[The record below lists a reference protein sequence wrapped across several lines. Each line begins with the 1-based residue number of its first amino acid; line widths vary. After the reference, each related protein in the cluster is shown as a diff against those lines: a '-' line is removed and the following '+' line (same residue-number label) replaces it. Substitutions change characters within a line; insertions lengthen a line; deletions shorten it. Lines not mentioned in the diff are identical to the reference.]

1 MIDFGRSYFT
11 WKSKPMQR
19 DPYYKFAGGFV
30 GREGAVHRVRIQLE
44 AACTL
49 TNDKTGHKEEL
60 FLLCPCRTEF
70 TIVKDNLF
78 QIPNGEFRPVFGRE
92 FSVPISSRP
101 SNEPE
106 KLKRSKLSDQ
116 FADYSIEARS
126 IAGAKEL
133 TTHDQVIQA
142 TMADDLMNG
151 RTTYHDAKRGVT
163 VTLEYPIKL
172 INLQQKEKLFQVC
185 MGPVPLPD
193 LASWDGVCVDRVFLA
208 ELAFSEFDYMEF
220 ALRREVEASD
230 KEKGWL
236 TAVRGRDRREL
247 HDPTKQPPG
256 TTPPRSNLKVF
267 HEIISKEVSTV
278 VLIASAR

>member
-19 DPYYKFAGGFV
+19 DPYYKYAGGFV

-44 AACTL
+44 AVCTL
-49 TNDKTGHKEEL
+49 TNEKTAHQEEL

-78 QIPNGEFRPVFGRE
+78 QIPNGEFRPVFGRG

-101 SNEPE
+101 FVERE
-106 KLKRSKLSDQ
+106 DLKRGKLEDQ
-116 FADYSIEARS
+116 FADHSIEVRTIEGS
-126 IAGAKEL
+126 REL
-133 TTHDQVIQA
+133 KTSDGVIQA
-142 TMADDLMNG
+142 TAADELMNG
-151 RTTYHDAKRGVT
+151 RTTYSDPQRGVT

-193 LASWDGVCVDRVFLA
+193 LATWDGVCVDRVFLA
-208 ELAFSEFDYMEF
+208 ELAFSDFDYIEF
-220 ALRREVEASD
+220 ALRRDVEAAQ

-247 HDPTKQPPG
+247 HDPNKQSP
-256 TTPPRSNLKVF
+256 TAMPPRSSLKQY
-267 HEIISKEVSTV
+267 HEIISQKVSTV
-278 VLIASAR
+278 VLSASVR

>member
-19 DPYYKFAGGFV
+19 DPYYKYAGGFV

-49 TNDKTGHKEEL
+49 TNEKTGHKEEL

-101 SNEPE
+101 STERE
-106 KLKRSKLSDQ
+106 DLKRGRLADQ
-116 FADYSIEARS
+116 FADHSIEVRVIKAS
-126 IAGAKEL
+126 KEL
-133 TTHDQVIQA
+133 NTSDQVIQA
-142 TMADDLMNG
+142 TAADDLMNG
-151 RTTYHDAKRGVT
+151 STTYSDPQRGVT

-193 LASWDGVCVDRVFLA
+193 LATWDGVCVDRVFLA
-208 ELAFSEFDYMEF
+208 ELAFSDFDYIEF
-220 ALRREVEASD
+220 ALRRDVEASE

-247 HDPTKQPPG
+247 HDPAKQPP
-256 TTPPRSNLKVF
+256 TAMPPRSSLKQY
-267 HEIISKEVSTV
+267 HEIISQKVSTV
-278 VLIASAR
+278 VLSASVR